1 MRYKGLILLGFFA
14 TITSLMDNENK
25 QISARATKLFD
36 ELMEEVVIFDDELEK
51 EKFFNVV
58 NRLSDRDNI
67 VRVLKKIP
75 ELFFDTNDQS
85 VKTTMHENI
94 ENSYAIELGEDEVGV
109 IDGCIAKVEVD
120 DLKELNM
127 KINEIEAAINKLN
140 RFADN
145 EENKDQKLAMMTN
158 NVDNYLDDQNDKIK
172 INTSIDDEVINRV
185 YQEVLNEQNHNDLDE
200 HINVYLDSLVDQF
213 KELDSNQDQKII
225 NKISSY
231 YNNLSDE
238 FIKDYY
244 QLKDILASEYQ
255 IGDDVMI
262 LHRLIFKDINQLR
275 HFVDIV
281 VDHGYLVNV
290 DEVKGLV
297 DVFRRIKVVD
307 GKILSEIFD
316 IANQA
321 AYLAGRY
328 EGYLID

>member
-67 VRVLKKIP
+67 ARVLKKIP

-85 VKTTMHENI
+85 VETTIHENI
-94 ENSYAIELGEDEVGV
+94 ESSYAIELSADEVGV
-109 IDGCIAKVEVD
+109 IDDCITKVEVD
-120 DLKELNM
+120 DLKELNT

-145 EENKDQKLAMMTN
+145 EENKDQKLAMIMN

-172 INTSIDDEVINRV
+172 INTPIDEEVINRV

-231 YNNLSDE
+231 YNNLSDD